1 MSSAVHV
8 LLAVTASSLTISN
21 LEPKLDVHGSIV
33 TAHDGTYR
41 RFKRS
46 RKRNLNKLSQAGLM
60 WTRPSL
66 TRSSGPLPHVH
77 LGPVCVRAMHF
88 ESGSKCVLK
97 LQLTPRIE
105 HIL

>member
-1 MSSAVHV
+1 MDMERVKKMPSAVHV

-46 RKRNLNKLSQAGLM
+46 RTAVSVILINCR
-60 WTRPSL
+60 RP
-66 TRSSGPLPHVH
+66 
-77 LGPVCVRAMHF
+77 A
-88 ESGSKCVLK
+88 
-97 LQLTPRIE
+97 
-105 HIL
+105 